1 MRGIVPASSDA
12 MRAPAAI
19 VDTSKVVLAHFRL
32 AGLRRL
38 WDAHWDLDGG
48 LVIGIDLIVFILG
61 IIELVI
67 WIN

>member
-12 MRAPAAI
+12 MRAPTAI
-19 VDTSKVVLAHFRL
+19 ADMSQVVLSHFRL
-32 AGLRRL
+32 TGLRRF